1 MDNEV
6 IFEKWLADTRRH
18 LKTMGKN
25 ELIRTVMSLVLQ
37 LQKQK
42 VLNEKINSGANT
54 NTVDSTGKTEGA

>member
-1 MDNEV
+1 MDNQV
-6 IFEKWLADTRRH
+6 TVEKWLADTRRH

-54 NTVDSTGKTEGA
+54 SAGDSTGKTEGA